1 MIIVALILFSLV
13 VVHTSEGDSC
23 AFFGQLQSRSDREVL
38 TRQLVYEVHHG
49 IVPSIL
55 LINTQAV
62 EEQVQELMFW
72 EADLPSPE
80 NLKVYQHTPFCTN

>member
-1 MIIVALILFSLV
+1 MPFLDSFSQGLTEWFSPDNWCMRSIMGLV
-13 VVHTSEGDSC
+13 S
-23 AFFGQLQSRSDREVL
+23 
-38 TRQLVYEVHHG
+38 
-49 IVPSIL
+49 SIL

-62 EEQVQELMFW
+62 EEQVQELIFW